1 MPGRRRTTSSALW
14 STTVL
19 AVITA
24 SVLVAPMAGSAVA
37 SDSMTYTGLIGLP
50 RHTAPESVAVDASG
64 NVYVAELGALNTA
77 DIDQVTK
84 YTPDGVF
91 LDVIVGPG
99 TGAGEVFDPTSI
111 AIAPSGDLYVVDK
124 GNERVQRFDSLGNYL
139 GGWGARG
146 DGNGQFKDAEGIAVD
161 SLGNVYVADSNNF
174 RIQKFDS
181 AGNWLNA
188 WPVVTLPDTVKP
200 LEIAIDSS
208 DVVYVVGG
216 TAGAAKVRRFDSDG
230 VFLSEWASTTPV
242 GVAIDGDDHVWVS
255 STTSVVRIY
264 DNAGLD
270 LGIVASTGAGDG
282 QVALSSG
289 DGRRAIGPDVRRRH
303 GQPAESS
310 DSRQLVSIR
319 HNGATTAPG

>member
-1 MPGRRRTTSSALW
+1 M
-14 STTVL
+14 L

-24 SVLVAPMAGSAVA
+24 SVAGDTARGFRGRQRLDDLHRADRPPPAQLGPRAWRSTPAA
-37 SDSMTYTGLIGLP
+37 TSMSP
-50 RHTAPESVAVDASG
+50 NSVPPAR
-64 NVYVAELGALNTA
+64 A

-91 LDVIVGPG
+91 LDVMVGPG
-99 TGAGEVFDPTSI
+99 TGAGEVFDPNLDRHRTEWRT
-111 AIAPSGDLYVVDK
+111 LYVVDK
-124 GNERVQRFDSLGNYL
+124 GDRSGPRRFDPLGNYL

-188 WPVVTLPDTVKP
+188 WPVVAPPDTVKP

-230 VFLSEWASTTPV
+230 VFLSEWVSTTPV
-242 GVAIDGDDHVWVS
+242 GVAIDGDDHVLGQFHHLGG
-255 STTSVVRIY
+255 
-264 DNAGLD
+264 AD
-270 LGIVASTGAGDG
+270 LRQRRARPGHRRQHRCRGRPGG
-282 QVALSSG
+282 FSSG
-289 DGRRAIGPDVRRRH
+289 DGRRAIRARCTSRTRATRG
-303 GQPAESS
+303 SS
-310 DSRQLVSIR
+310 DSPQRVSIR
-319 HNGATTAPG
+319 RSGVATAPG